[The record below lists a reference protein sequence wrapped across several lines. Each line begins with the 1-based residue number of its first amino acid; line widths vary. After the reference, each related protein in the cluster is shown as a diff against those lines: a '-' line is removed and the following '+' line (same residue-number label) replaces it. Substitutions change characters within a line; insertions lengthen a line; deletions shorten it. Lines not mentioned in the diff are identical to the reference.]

1 MFKSKKL
8 LIISLLLICIF
19 SISMVS
25 ASDVS
30 DTDVCVDESEV
41 SVYTSNVD
49 VTSSS
54 DSVTLVDNWA
64 DLKSNCENENGSQ
77 NIKLNNNLAPESQ
90 ILINHN
96 VVITG
101 STGTYIGGS
110 DESNIA
116 TYSYVPFYTTA
127 SNVNIT
133 LKNLKFQN
141 CGGNILMQFNGNGN
155 YILDNCSFYNV
166 NATNS
171 HQSVV
176 YLNLGEGIIENCNF
190 TKCTTSFGT
199 VTVHNA
205 ASTTNVHMV
214 VRNCNFEDNYATT
227 EPGAINNCGQLEV
240 YNSNF
245 TRNGAYWWAGA
256 IHTHYRANTTIVGS
270 IFKDNVAGWNGGALY
285 TYSTLSI
292 FNSTFIGN
300 NCTTNNGGG
309 AIGAYNYG
317 SNFDILIDN
326 CYFVDNNNTCKDNG
340 RGGAISTLGA
350 GKLQIYNTD
359 FTNNDAAIGRTI
371 AVYGSS
377 GTTFIYHNGKIV
389 DPKGENGTIV
399 ISGNVN
405 KSVENVTVT
414 YVNET
419 GNETNDTNGS
429 TGGNSSV
436 VVPPDYADKNTPTW
450 NATLS
455 DNLAGTP
462 VIDIDGNIYVPNG
475 QYVYCYYSNGTLKW
489 NFTTQWGY
497 FHELAI

>member
-30 DTDVCVDESEV
+30 DTDACVDESEV

-199 VTVHNA
+199 VTNHNA

-359 FTNNDAAIGRTI
+359 FTNNDAAIGRT
-371 AVYGSS
+371 SS
-377 GTTFIYHNGKIV
+377 IRFFRYYFY
-389 DPKGENGTIV
+389 
-399 ISGNVN
+399 IS
-405 KSVENVTVT
+405 
-414 YVNET
+414 
-419 GNETNDTNGS
+419 
-429 TGGNSSV
+429 
-436 VVPPDYADKNTPTW
+436 
-450 NATLS
+450 
-455 DNLAGTP
+455 
-462 VIDIDGNIYVPNG
+462 
-475 QYVYCYYSNGTLKW
+475 
-489 NFTTQWGY
+489 
-497 FHELAI
+497 